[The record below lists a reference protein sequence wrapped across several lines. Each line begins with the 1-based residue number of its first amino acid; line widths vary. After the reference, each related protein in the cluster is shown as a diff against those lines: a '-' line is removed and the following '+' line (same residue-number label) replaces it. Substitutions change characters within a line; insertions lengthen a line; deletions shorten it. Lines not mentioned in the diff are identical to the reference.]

1 MFVRRG
7 EEALMVSD
15 LAHLLVVFWAMVWQ
29 AWQWKGSELH
39 FEHNFFFL
47 PHCVFISDAF
57 CRWEG
62 SSTDEVGKNK
72 ETGKVLVRVNPKYY
86 RPTEVVS
93 TAHCSPNTVN
103 PCGGF
108 PGKHQMNV
116 FHSLA
121 QTEEEGGEEL
131 SLLRPPHPHPPASFA
146 PPLPATIRWEWGADC
161 AYVLEYICVWVQEG

>member
-1 MFVRRG
+1 M
-7 EEALMVSD
+7 
-15 LAHLLVVFWAMVWQ
+15 
-29 AWQWKGSELH
+29 
-39 FEHNFFFL
+39 
-47 PHCVFISDAF
+47 FISDAF

-116 FHSLA
+116 FHSLLK
-121 QTEEEGGEEL
+121 QKRRVGRSCL
-131 SLLRPPHPHPPASFA
+131 CCA
-146 PPLPATIRWEWGADC
+146 PPPPPPPRQFCSPTPRHHQMRMGCRLC
-161 AYVLEYICVWVQEG
+161 ICVRIYLCMGSRGVGGVKVCVMDKLIVSESMQE

>member
-1 MFVRRG
+1 M
-7 EEALMVSD
+7 
-15 LAHLLVVFWAMVWQ
+15 
-29 AWQWKGSELH
+29 
-39 FEHNFFFL
+39 
-47 PHCVFISDAF
+47 FISDAF

-131 SLLRPPHPHPPASFA
+131 SLLRPTPHPTPRQFCSPTPHHQMRMGCR
-146 PPLPATIRWEWGADC
+146 LC
-161 AYVLEYICVWVQEG
+161 ICVRIYLCMGSRGVGGVKVCVMDKLIVSESMQE

>member
-1 MFVRRG
+1 MRRG

-15 LAHLLVVFWAMVWQ
+15 LAHLLVVFWVMVRQ

-39 FEHNFFFL
+39 FEHNFFFF

-116 FHSLA
+116 FHSLLKQKRRVGRSCLCCA
-121 QTEEEGGEEL
+121 
-131 SLLRPPHPHPPASFA
+131 SPPHPTPRQFCSPTPRHH
-146 PPLPATIRWEWGADC
+146 
-161 AYVLEYICVWVQEG
+161 